1 MTRWLIVV
9 SSGILLLGRNY
20 GAEATIYGAT
30 PYPLIAP
37 TSTTTFQA
45 AGFIPTRPGASSF
58 LISPDGKTAYFPT
71 CVLGANYPCPITAMD
86 LGTGKTLRAF
96 QTKYIPLG
104 PMAIL
109 PDESQLYVAT
119 DTGCDSGGCGLGYV
133 EVFDPA
139 SGRELAVIDTFPNE
153 SYAIP
158 AVALSVAPTGG
169 PSICYSAMKVLL
181 AQDGWRRL
189 IRLL

>member
-1 MTRWLIVV
+1 MERRPTFPLVCWAPTIPARSPLWT
-9 SSGILLLGRNY
+9 SGPVKRCALSRQNIFPWGQWPSCPTNRSC
-20 GAEATIYGAT
+20 TW
-30 PYPLIAP
+30 PLI
-37 TSTTTFQA
+37 
-45 AGFIPTRPGASSF
+45 
-58 LISPDGKTAYFPT
+58 
-71 CVLGANYPCPITAMD
+71 
-86 LGTGKTLRAF
+86 
-96 QTKYIPLG
+96 
-104 PMAIL
+104 
-109 PDESQLYVAT
+109 
-119 DTGCDSGGCGLGYV
+119 GCDSGGCGLGYV